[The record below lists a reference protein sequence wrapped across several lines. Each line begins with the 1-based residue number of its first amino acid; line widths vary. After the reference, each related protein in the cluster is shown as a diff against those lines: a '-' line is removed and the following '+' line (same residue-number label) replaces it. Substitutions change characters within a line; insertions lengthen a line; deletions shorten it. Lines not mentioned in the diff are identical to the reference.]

1 MKTHNESNSNNAPFW
16 PFGHKSNITVTATRG
31 AETKEENVYCDGYN
45 VTVKKE
51 VVTEKN
57 KHHPE
62 LYWADIVGCLTRK
75 RPSPKTPVFYGY
87 FLGDDDKTVMPF
99 DENVYATI
107 ENCKNEAETEAETDG
122 SYTEY
127 AIRQR
132 QPLRE
137 DQEYDEHV
145 KRVENMMTLNGRTY

>member
-1 MKTHNESNSNNAPFW
+1 MKTATRKATVTTARGTEI
-16 PFGHKSNITVTATRG
+16 NITVTATRG

-51 VVTEKN
+51 VVTEKTN
-57 KHHPE
+57 IT
-62 LYWADIVGCLTRK
+62 LSFTGQTLSGCLTRK

-127 AIRQR
+127 AIRQEAT
-132 QPLRE
+132 LRE